1 MDQLEKLRSLLE
13 EGFVTKE
20 EYTQRRLQLVNKLTG
35 TSNAAKGNKA
45 AVAGNVDDTWAHD
58 KFEGAG
64 TKKKAS
70 RLQSQ
75 IMGLKVRGGIRKAKA
90 GPSVLNRLGLP
101 TKRAGRANPAAQGGG
116 VEGQWQH
123 DMFGGKARG
132 GRGRGN
138 RTVTIVTRGRGR
150 GLRGR
155 GQVASGRGQGRGA
168 GGRGRGG
175 RGLPAECPW

>member
-35 TSNAAKGNKA
+35 TSNAAAKGNKA

-101 TKRAGRANPAAQGGG
+101 TKRAGRANPAAQEGGG

-155 GQVASGRGQGRGA
+155 GQGR